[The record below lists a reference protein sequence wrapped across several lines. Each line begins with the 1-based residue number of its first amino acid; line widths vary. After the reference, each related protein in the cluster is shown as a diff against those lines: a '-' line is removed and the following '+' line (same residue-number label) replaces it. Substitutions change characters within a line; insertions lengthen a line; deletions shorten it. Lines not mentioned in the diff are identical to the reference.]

1 MTALHGTHAEYDM
14 MQCQRLHYITQNQ
27 FALCTCTAF
36 VAIHDSTLAK
46 QQIGDG
52 RHGAQS
58 PPQHNMLVPSSQ
70 RSTGNPGPAVEK
82 GQGSHAAFRR
92 GGHMCLRR
100 RRLAGSPGG
109 TTERCRTPSAPAPF
123 LPSWP
128 LPLSYLSMPGRPQ
141 EVCLPMRTAGE
152 NGILPPPK
160 ETEQSRGATA
170 TLTVTPEGQPTG
182 SGKLSPA
189 PREAP
194 KGRKRGASGGF
205 KSGCKAVT
213 GRWKNGWEASSG
225 GYKPVA
231 EAVGRADRQ
240 PKDRG
245 GGDPPPPSST
255 SLPAPAGLGL
265 GLELVIEVRRR

>member
-1 MTALHGTHAEYDM
+1 
-14 MQCQRLHYITQNQ
+14 
-27 FALCTCTAF
+27 
-36 VAIHDSTLAK
+36 
-46 QQIGDG
+46 
-52 RHGAQS
+52 
-58 PPQHNMLVPSSQ
+58 
-70 RSTGNPGPAVEK
+70 
-82 GQGSHAAFRR
+82 
-92 GGHMCLRR
+92 
-100 RRLAGSPGG
+100 
-109 TTERCRTPSAPAPF
+109 
-123 LPSWP
+123 
-128 LPLSYLSMPGRPQ
+128 
-141 EVCLPMRTAGE
+141 MRTAGE

-245 GGDPPPPSST
+245 GGGILPLLQAPVCLHLRVWDWDW
-255 SLPAPAGLGL
+255 SLSLK
-265 GLELVIEVRRR
+265 